1 MAISLSNKPNIKGV
15 KKTTDDIC
23 YRVQLIAR
31 EGRVFSGLIQTRIL
45 GLIYGILLAVILIG
59 IVAVFRALGG

>member
-1 MAISLSNKPNIKGV
+1 M
-15 KKTTDDIC
+15 
-23 YRVQLIAR
+23 IAR
-31 EGRVFSGLIQTRIL
+31 EGRVFSGLIQTRIP